1 MGIFNNIIMENN
13 SKKIIVLLN
22 FILFA
27 SLIGYSQDANSGGIV
42 HRPLKDYGLRD
53 YVNITKTLPH
63 SENQEWRLVCKLP
76 YNAQFQ
82 PWIEVEAPSGKTI
95 LFDSTN
101 PLVAANQ
108 DTQQYTTKPGVQS
121 SEAPKWI
128 SGEGAQYTIPPGVT
142 VRAVKYRE
150 TGYDTSFA
158 GTFLCNDNDY
168 NVLWQKATR
177 TAYLCMR
184 DHYMD
189 CPDRER
195 AEWLGDAVLEM
206 EEGFYAFDTNA
217 HTMAKNLLL
226 SKQINDLPGQNLI
239 AHGEFGE
246 WTYYLYTGDLATI
259 STIYPSTKEYLDRY
273 KIGPDG
279 LPIHRSEGWD
289 WYDWGVGTTDKEV
302 IQVAEY
308 YTAINALKKMAKV
321 TGHEADIPSI
331 DEKMN
336 SIKANFDKAF
346 WKGDGYRSGNELDE
360 RANTMAVIS
369 GLADPSRWDT
379 IGKILESQVNCGPY
393 FERWVLEALCRT
405 NKPDQAL
412 LRMYKRYKCQ
422 IQSGISTLWE
432 YIERSFGDTPPW
444 STDSDEYLS
453 LNHAWNAPNL
463 ILSKFIAGVAPETPG
478 WGTYHVLPQ
487 EAFLTS
493 VKVKVPTVK
502 GLVQVDIQK
511 NEKQYKI
518 DLVSPQNTLAIVGI
532 PKASFKTLANI
543 KANGKLVWDGSFK
556 STTKEISWVGEDS
569 GYVKFSV
576 KPGIW
581 SFVASGT
588 LPITSPKQAPVPS
601 TDVKLDK
608 KSWTASAFLEN
619 KEYKVGCMS
628 GSMHGKF
635 WPVNASAETAID
647 EDYWTGWRAI
657 DPRKPFSKSG
667 HFVGQQ
673 TPGQWFSIDMKQAQS
688 FCKIVLDN
696 TWALYDYPKSYEVY
710 VSNDGANWGSPV
722 ATGSGELG
730 MTTIAFPQ
738 KTARYIR
745 IVQTGTK
752 DKPWSIFELNVYTKR
767 SNK

>member
-1 MGIFNNIIMENN
+1 MKLARL
-13 SKKIIVLLN
+13 SKPIQLILAFVLVMTLS
-22 FILFA
+22 A
-27 SLIGYSQDANSGGIV
+27 GSQNEVSNTIV
-42 HRPLKDYGLRD
+42 HRPLKDYGLKE
-53 YVNITKTLPH
+53 YVNVTKTLPH
-63 SENQEWRLVCKLP
+63 SEDQEWRLVCKLP

-82 PWIEVEAPSGKTI
+82 PWIEVEAPAGKTI

-108 DTQQYTTKPGVQS
+108 DTQHYTTKPGVQCY
-121 SEAPKWI
+121 ETPKWI
-128 SGEGAQYTIPPGVT
+128 SGEGAIYTIPAGVT
-142 VRAVKYRE
+142 VKAVKYRE

-158 GTFLCNDNDY
+158 GSFECNDNDY

-184 DHYMD
+184 EHYMD

-217 HTMAKNLLL
+217 HSMAKNLLL
-226 SKQINDLPGQNLI
+226 SKQINDLPGQNLV

-259 STIYPSTKEYLDRY
+259 SAIYPSTKEYLDRY
-273 KIGPDG
+273 KMGENG
-279 LPIHRSEGWD
+279 LPIHRAEGWD

-331 DEKMN
+331 DEKLN

-369 GLADPSRWDT
+369 GLADPSRWDA
-379 IGKILESQVNCGPY
+379 IVRILETQANCGPY
-393 FERWVLEALCRT
+393 FERWVLEALCRM

-412 LRMYKRYKCQ
+412 LRMYKRYKYQ
-422 IQSGISTLWE
+422 IHSGISTLWE

-463 ILSKFIAGVAPETPG
+463 ILSKFIAGVAPEAPG
-478 WGTYHVLPQ
+478 WETYHVFPQ

-493 VKVKVPTVK
+493 IKVKVPTVK

-518 DLVSPQNTLAIVGI
+518 GLVSPQNTRAVVGI
-532 PKASFKTLANI
+532 PKASFTKLSGI
-543 KANGKLVWDGSFK
+543 KANGKLVWNGAFK
-556 STTKEISWVGEDS
+556 NTVKGISWAGEDS
-569 GYVKFSV
+569 GFVKFNV
-576 KPGIW
+576 EPGFW
-581 SFVASGT
+581 SFVASGI
-588 LPITSPKQAPVPS
+588 LPISSPKQATMQS

-608 KSWTASAFLEN
+608 KLWTASASLEN

-635 WPVNASAETAID
+635 WPVDASAETAID
-647 EDYWTGWRAI
+647 EDCWTGWRAI
-657 DPRKPFSKSG
+657 DPLKPLSKSG

-673 TPGQWFSIDMKQAQS
+673 TSGQWFAVDMKQVQT
-688 FCKIVLDN
+688 FDKIVLDN
-696 TWALYDYPKSYEVY
+696 TWALYDYPKSYEVF
-710 VSNDGANWGSPV
+710 VSDDGTNWGMPV
-722 ATGSGELG
+722 AKGNGELG
-730 MTTIAFPQ
+730 MTTIIFPQ
-738 KTARYIR
+738 TTARYIK

-752 DKPWSIFELNVYTKR
+752 DKPWSVFELNIYRKG
-767 SNK
+767 SKK